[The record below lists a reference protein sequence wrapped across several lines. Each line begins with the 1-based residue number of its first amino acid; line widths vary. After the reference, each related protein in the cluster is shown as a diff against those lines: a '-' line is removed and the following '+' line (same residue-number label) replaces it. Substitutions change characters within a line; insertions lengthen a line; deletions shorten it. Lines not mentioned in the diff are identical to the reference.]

1 MRTIIRMQS
10 TESPHYYTCTKNKR
24 LHPENTRL
32 KKYDP
37 VVRKHVLYTEKKL
50 KK

>member
-1 MRTIIRMQS
+1 MRANIRMQS

-24 LHPENTRL
+24 THPENMRL
-32 KKYDP
+32 KKFDP
-37 VVRKHVLYTEKKL
+37 VLRKHVLYTEKKL

>member
-24 LHPENTRL
+24 LHPEGLRL
-32 KKYDP
+32 TKFDP
-37 VVRKHVLYTEKKL
+37 VIRKHVLYTEKRL